1 MFFFGCMK
9 LYDGVI
15 IDGFLCLIMCILS
28 AALLASADNDLNP
41 FNKIFR
47 LVSKNI
53 ENVKIF
59 KISIIVTATVYGF
72 CCILM
77 MIGAHLKRKWF
88 IFPYLIIQALVILS
102 IMVLG
107 IYLASIFFHLGHP
120 KFGYFVC
127 LVVLLSLLMSLFFWK
142 TANKAYVKLGK
153 VSSKQDKEIEME
165 IR

>member
-41 FNKIFR
+41 FNQIFH
-47 LVSKNI
+47 LVSKKI

-77 MIGAHLKRKWF
+77 MIGANWKRKWL
-88 IFPYLIIQALVILS
+88 ILPYLIIQALVTLS
-102 IMVLG
+102 IMFFG
-107 IYLASIFFHLGHP
+107 I
-120 KFGYFVC
+120 
-127 LVVLLSLLMSLFFWK
+127 
-142 TANKAYVKLGK
+142 
-153 VSSKQDKEIEME
+153 
-165 IR
+165 

>member
-41 FNKIFR
+41 FNQIFH
-47 LVSKNI
+47 LVSKKI

-77 MIGAHLKRKWF
+77 MIGANWKTMAHTSVPYHSS
-88 IFPYLIIQALVILS
+88 IGYLINHV
-102 IMVLG
+102 
-107 IYLASIFFHLGHP
+107 
-120 KFGYFVC
+120 
-127 LVVLLSLLMSLFFWK
+127 FW
-142 TANKAYVKLGK
+142 NLIG
-153 VSSKQDKEIEME
+153 
-165 IR
+165 